1 MRLVLVIWACLLFTI
16 VIAQAKSLDQKK
28 TELKK
33 IYEAGGIS
41 KIEYEKAKVF
51 LSKSKETI
59 KEKEKKQSYTLGSK
73 SKKTQKNLFKKKDK
87 DKERDHFRKNR
98 RTRSNN

>member
-1 MRLVLVIWACLLFTI
+1 MGMFVVYNSDC
-16 VIAQAKSLDQKK
+16 SSKK
-28 TELKK
+28 LRSKKIELKK

-41 KIEYEKAKVF
+41 KIEYEKAKTF

-73 SKKTQKNLFKKKDK
+73 SKKSKKNQFLKKIKNQYL
-87 DKERDHFRKNR
+87 RKI
-98 RTRSNN
+98 